1 MVALGSGG
9 RGCSQGHGRQGALR
23 ESQGPGQARG
33 RPTGRGQGWDQN
45 AVSCPQDRTPSP
57 PSTPA
62 PQAPLVQ
69 RARCQPLRGCSPLQ
83 DSPPPSVLQPPPVR
97 TTLRPHLPRAHH
109 SAPSAGARPN
119 RSHVGAAQQ
128 SLKAGGGWMDGRQGD
143 RWMEGGWTMD
153 RWMRVDRSPTAVQ
166 RLRGPMML
174 ANGVRQRP
182 GQEASRHPRP
192 PPSPTPRAPP
202 LPASLAA
209 RVHLSSTCP
218 AVTPTGD
225 RATPCLCP
233 TNPARATPS
242 PVDPDWR
249 PRGSLCPTANVTDKL
264 VLVLGA
270 FWEVKQL
277 A

>member
-1 MVALGSGG
+1 MGAVRGTAVRERFVRAKDQDKPGVAPQGGG
-9 RGCSQGHGRQGALR
+9 RAGTGMLSPAPKTEPPALR
-23 ESQGPGQARG
+23 APQRHRLPWYRGPGVSLCGA
-33 RPTGRGQGWDQN
+33 
-45 AVSCPQDRTPSP
+45 AVPCRTAP
-57 PSTPA
+57 PA
-62 PQAPLVQ
+62 A
-69 RARCQPLRGCSPLQ
+69 
-83 DSPPPSVLQPPPVR
+83 SVLQPPPVR

-128 SLKAGGGWMDGRQGD
+128 SPKAGGGWMDGRQGD

-182 GQEASRHPRP
+182 GQEASGHPRP

-202 LPASLAA
+202 LPASPAA

-233 TNPARATPS
+233 TNPAGPPPAPQTQTGVHEDHSAPPQTSRTNS
-242 PVDPDWR
+242 F
-249 PRGSLCPTANVTDKL
+249 S
-264 VLVLGA
+264 
-270 FWEVKQL
+270 F
-277 A
+277 